1 MELSKEWKEDRKRRR
16 KIEKNRKIN
25 EKKAQSQHEI

>member
-1 MELSKEWKEDRKRRR
+1 MELSKEWKEDRKRKR

-25 EKKAQSQHEI
+25 EKKGTVTT